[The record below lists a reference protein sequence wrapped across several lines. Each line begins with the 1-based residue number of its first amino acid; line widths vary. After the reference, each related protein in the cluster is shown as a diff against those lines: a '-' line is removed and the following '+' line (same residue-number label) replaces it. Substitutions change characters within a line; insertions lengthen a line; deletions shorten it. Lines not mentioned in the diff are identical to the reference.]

1 MAATTLPT
9 TAFPPRQ
16 AVLQTGPAQSYAP
29 AQAEETSPFQR
40 FGFQFLL
47 VFLFLAFSRV
57 FDVKFSSLHITG
69 ISYRVVFAMAILSG
83 GFVIALKTR
92 IGKAMLGFTFWF
104 GASVPF
110 SIWRGGSIPVFRDQ
124 WLLFS

>member
-1 MAATTLPT
+1 MVKSTTARISLYSNGMAATTLPT

-29 AQAEETSPFQR
+29 VQAEETSPFQK

-57 FDVKFSSLHITG
+57 FDVKFSTLHITG
-69 ISYRVVFAMAILSG
+69 ISYRGCLRSRTCCY
-83 GFVIALKTR
+83 L
-92 IGKAMLGFTFWF
+92 L
-104 GASVPF
+104 ASF
-110 SIWRGGSIPVFRDQ
+110 FD
-124 WLLFS
+124 F